1 MENKDIKEEVK
12 LISIFV
18 EDGRGTGDGP
28 DDEHEI
34 KEVEHADSK

>member
-12 LISIFV
+12 LLSLFFLFC
-18 EDGRGTGDGP
+18 RGTGDGP

>member
-12 LISIFV
+12 LLSLFV
-18 EDGRGTGDGP
+18 KEGRGTGDGP
-28 DDEHEI
+28 DDEHKV